1 IPTVNVKE
9 EDPNAIWTLEFDG
22 SCSTIGS
29 GADVVLISPNSEIF
43 PSAYKLQ
50 FDNTNNTAEYE
61 ALLLGLEIARQKGV
75 QNLKVQGDAE
85 LIVSQ

>member
-1 IPTVNVKE
+1 IPAVDVKE

-22 SCSTIGS
+22 SCSTTGS
-29 GADVVLISPNSEIF
+29 GDGVVLISPNSKIF

-61 ALLLGLEIARQKGV
+61 ALLLGLEMARQKGI

-85 LIVSQ
+85 LIFNQ